1 MDAFA
6 LIIFGMMVALILFIL
21 LLGRYHPR
29 SGNDVLNWKPT
40 RSPEL
45 EVQNEIDDLDQ
56 MLEAA
61 NARRRARGDAE
72 LTEASVRERVQ
83 EDLRDANARRE
94 RYLAEEDLEDDDL
107 QQLLDATNE
116 RRRRRGEAE
125 LTADQYRAKIDAEG
139 SAGPGTPGA

>member
-6 LIIFGMMVALILFIL
+6 LIVFGMMAALILFIL